1 MRPKG
6 RQIVNSQVGKT
17 FSLVAEY
24 LGFRVMAA
32 VADVTRDSLVEVTIS
47 IKIGHNVTNRGHP
60 RQPLGIPVQTMK
72 FGDVNIWEI
81 PKPE

>member
-6 RQIVNSQVGKT
+6 RQIVNSRVGKT
-17 FSLVAEY
+17 FSLVVEY
-24 LGFRVMAA
+24 FVVRMMAA
-32 VADVTRDSLVEVTIS
+32 VAGVTRDSQVEVTIS
-47 IKIGHNVTNRGHP
+47 VKIGHNVTNRGHP